1 MKIYVD
7 GACIRQQNI
16 GTWSVVDGNN
26 LYRGAIKKHNLDIM
40 YCELYAIYQAL
51 IIRINSNEKV
61 TIYSDNSIVSNLN
74 KNEKEFNKR
83 LNRKGKLKIKNKD
96 LLKKVWLLYNNSP
109 NISIKQISRNDN
121 KLADAVAS
129 LTLKELKK

>member
-7 GACIRQQNI
+7 GACISQQNI

-26 LYRGAIKKHNLDIM
+26 LYRGTIKKHNLDIM

-61 TIYSDNSIVSNLN
+61 TIYSDNNIVSNLN